1 MLQKGTKSANTV
13 QRSHSVAAVTRGE
26 ARGRDTCQLKQPR
39 QFPNEK
45 LLFYYPVNVL
55 LTWLNFRLLL
65 DS

>member
-45 LLFYYPVNVL
+45 LLFL
-55 LTWLNFRLLL
+55 LSCKCALNLAQFQVAA
-65 DS
+65 